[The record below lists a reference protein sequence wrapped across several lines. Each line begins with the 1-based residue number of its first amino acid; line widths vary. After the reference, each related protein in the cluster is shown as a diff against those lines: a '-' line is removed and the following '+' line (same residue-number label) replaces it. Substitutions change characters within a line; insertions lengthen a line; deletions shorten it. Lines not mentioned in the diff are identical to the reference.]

1 MRPVQWLKYKIIDE
15 EVPAAKPSPYARRWW
30 SKELTDL
37 KQEKNCL
44 SNLALEFCGLPNT
57 PIHTLHK
64 QACNKYCNRIEETKK
79 AHWKNW
85 LEDVSP
91 KDVYIAN
98 KYMTSPHSDFSNVRM
113 PALKFTCDGTN
124 LSAIINTNKVEALA
138 STFFPPPLAT
148 TYPKPF
154 ETQGYFT
161 RNNIHNTIKK
171 LKPFKAPE
179 ADGIQNIVIQKC
191 TETII
196 DHLYFIFHAILEL
209 DTYPH

>member
-1 MRPVQWLKYKIIDE
+1 
-15 EVPAAKPSPYARRWW
+15 
-30 SKELTDL
+30 
-37 KQEKNCL
+37 
-44 SNLALEFCGLPNT
+44 
-57 PIHTLHK
+57 
-64 QACNKYCNRIEETKK
+64 
-79 AHWKNW
+79 
-85 LEDVSP
+85 
-91 KDVYIAN
+91 
-98 KYMTSPHSDFSNVRM
+98 M

-161 RNNIHNTIKK
+161 RNNIHNMIKK

-209 DTYPH
+209 DTYPHWWLMILTIVLQKPGKAEYNIPKAYPILDYLKH